1 MTDLC
6 MKTSAEGVYAVGDV
20 NGQIMLA
27 HTAYRESEVAVH
39 NILGISDEMDYGQV
53 PSVIYTIPEI
63 ACIGET
69 EESAAEKGIEVE
81 TAKMSMMY
89 SGRFVAETQGMN
101 GICKILMNKETG
113 ELAGVH
119 MAGPYVSEM
128 IWGIAGIM
136 NQKVTVEEM
145 KKIIFPHPT
154 VSEIIKETLFN
165 L

>member
-1 MTDLC
+1 
-6 MKTSAEGVYAVGDV
+6 
-20 NGQIMLA
+20 
-27 HTAYRESEVAVH
+27 
-39 NILGISDEMDYGQV
+39 
-53 PSVIYTIPEI
+53 
-63 ACIGET
+63 
-69 EESAAEKGIEVE
+69 
-81 TAKMSMMY
+81 
-89 SGRFVAETQGMN
+89 MN

-119 MAGPYVSEM
+119 MAGSYVSEM
-128 IWGIAGIM
+128 IWGIAGMM

>member
-1 MTDLC
+1 
-6 MKTSAEGVYAVGDV
+6 
-20 NGQIMLA
+20 
-27 HTAYRESEVAVH
+27 
-39 NILGISDEMDYGQV
+39 
-53 PSVIYTIPEI
+53 
-63 ACIGET
+63 
-69 EESAAEKGIEVE
+69 
-81 TAKMSMMY
+81 
-89 SGRFVAETQGMN
+89 
-101 GICKILMNKETG
+101 
-113 ELAGVH
+113 